1 MQPPDGEA
9 FIRAV
14 DPPARM
20 AYTFTWE
27 PPDPDDVGTLVDLSL
42 HERSGTTEVIL
53 DQGRFKTGER
63 LALHRDGWTESFD
76 KLERLLAAR
85 A

>member
-1 MQPPDGEA
+1 
-9 FIRAV
+9 
-14 DPPARM
+14 M
-20 AYTFTWE
+20 AAAS
-27 PPDPDDVGTLVDLSL
+27 DDLVDLSL
-42 HERSGTTEVIL
+42 NERGGTTEVVL